1 MSGRLILLAAAL
13 LAGIMGGIGLWWV
26 LAILL
31 IWLVMKTNRT
41 SFVYVGLFL
50 VIGWGCGRA
59 DANQWQNPPQPRGS
73 VTIPASAIKLKDG
86 YVSFIGRAANG
97 IAVSGHGSVSKELAE
112 RLASNDQPV
121 QLAGGYEVA
130 RLAPARNQFEFDYAT
145 YAWQSRQLA
154 YELVKPTL
162 NFSFHPQRQFFDIV
176 DSWRVHLFAYFEQ
189 LPKKVR
195 QYAKGLLLGQLDD
208 DFLTQRQAFVD
219 LGVFHLFSISG
230 LHLFALVASL
240 YWLAARLRIPQ
251 GLVDGLL
258 LGLLPLFLLLLPL
271 GAGLWRAVW
280 MRLAGIINRYLRFGL
295 TGLDLFSM
303 VLMVNLL
310 WQPRVLMTM
319 GGQLTYLMTGLLIGL
334 PALHKWQVNWRL
346 VLGGMPVIAWHTFSF
361 NLLTVFFNWLLMP
374 IFELIIMPG
383 LVFALLMPHAGLTYL
398 FNDAL
403 QLLETTLIRLSHLPG
418 QIIIGAFPS
427 WLAVLGVFAMMLVL
441 TWQCWPVAVG
451 WFVVLAL
458 WSWYQPNYRVVMF
471 DVGQGDAILIESPF
485 RQGVMLIDTGGRIF
499 GKTSHPPV
507 SRAIVP
513 YLHARGYA
521 RLNTLVLTHPDM
533 DHVGDAPKLAE
544 LIPIERL
551 VTTPTAQHHPM
562 IKKVSQRVAAT
573 QTVTADQWLQVG
585 PLRLQVLAPSAT
597 SHHDPQDTNADS
609 IVLYG
614 KIGNS
619 RWLFTGDADQTV
631 EKTQI
636 LPRHLQVDYLKAGH
650 HGSKT
655 ASAPALISSLQLKAA
670 LISAGVDN
678 RYGHPHPETLA
689 TFANAHVPWV
699 STSEQG
705 MLWVEPNPQR
715 QQDQLFGWLQ
725 KRSRQSHA
733 GP

>member
-97 IAVSGHGSVSKELAE
+97 IAVSGRGSVSKELAE

-162 NFSFHPQRQFFDIV
+162 NFSFQPRRQFFDVV

-189 LPKKVR
+189 LPNKVR

-280 MRLAGIINRYLRFGL
+280 MRLADIINRYLRFGL

-374 IFELIIMPG
+374 IFELIIIPG

-403 QLLETTLIRLSHLPG
+403 QLLETILIRLSHLPG
-418 QIIIGAFPS
+418 QII
-427 WLAVLGVFAMMLVL
+427 
-441 TWQCWPVAVG
+441 
-451 WFVVLAL
+451 
-458 WSWYQPNYRVVMF
+458 
-471 DVGQGDAILIESPF
+471 
-485 RQGVMLIDTGGRIF
+485 
-499 GKTSHPPV
+499 
-507 SRAIVP
+507 
-513 YLHARGYA
+513 
-521 RLNTLVLTHPDM
+521 
-533 DHVGDAPKLAE
+533 
-544 LIPIERL
+544 
-551 VTTPTAQHHPM
+551 
-562 IKKVSQRVAAT
+562 
-573 QTVTADQWLQVG
+573 
-585 PLRLQVLAPSAT
+585 
-597 SHHDPQDTNADS
+597 
-609 IVLYG
+609 
-614 KIGNS
+614 
-619 RWLFTGDADQTV
+619 
-631 EKTQI
+631 
-636 LPRHLQVDYLKAGH
+636 
-650 HGSKT
+650 
-655 ASAPALISSLQLKAA
+655 
-670 LISAGVDN
+670 
-678 RYGHPHPETLA
+678 
-689 TFANAHVPWV
+689 
-699 STSEQG
+699 
-705 MLWVEPNPQR
+705 
-715 QQDQLFGWLQ
+715 
-725 KRSRQSHA
+725 
-733 GP
+733 